1 MRDGCSNVLGWANAE
16 SQNTQLIKS
25 VLCAALYP
33 NVVKVRVAILS
44 YPSALPFKSPA
55 HCFLGLIS

>member
-33 NVVKVRVAILS
+33 NVVKVRGTILS
-44 YPSALPFKSPA
+44 YPRCRSNLQPTV
-55 HCFLGLIS
+55 FLGLIS